1 MFGTLIGI
9 IGTIIFGS
17 VLLVVAIYLQLRRGQ
32 QQRAEL
38 ESHVKELELQQRKEL
53 ELQQRRAELESHVK
67 ELELRVSK
75 LEESLKK
82 Q

>member
-1 MFGTLIGI
+1 MFGTLIDF
-9 IGTIIFGS
+9 IGTIILGS
-17 VLLVVAIYLQLRRGQ
+17 VLLVVAIYLQLRRRQ

-38 ESHVKELELQQRKEL
+38 ESHVKEL
-53 ELQQRRAELESHVK
+53 V
-67 ELELRVSK
+67 LRVSK

>member
-1 MFGTLIGI
+1 MFGSLIDFIGAI
-9 IGTIIFGS
+9 ILGF
-17 VLLVVAIYLQLRRGQ
+17 VLLVVAIYLQLRRRQ

-38 ESHVKELELQQRKEL
+38 ESQ
-53 ELQQRRAELESHVK
+53 VK
-67 ELELRVSK
+67 ELELRVNN

>member
-1 MFGTLIGI
+1 MFGSLIDFIGVI
-9 IGTIIFGS
+9 IAGS
-17 VLLVVAIYLQLRRGQ
+17 VLLVIAIYLQLRRRQ

-38 ESHVKELELQQRKEL
+38 ESHIKELE
-53 ELQQRRAELESHVK
+53 RRAELESHVK
-67 ELELRVSK
+67 ELERRVSK

>member
-1 MFGTLIGI
+1 MFLIGI

-17 VLLVVAIYLQLRRGQ
+17 VLLVVAIYLQLKRNQKLRVEVEKEFKLQ

-38 ESHVKELELQQRKEL
+38 ESHM
-53 ELQQRRAELESHVK
+53 K

>member
-1 MFGTLIGI
+1 MFGSLIDFIVSI
-9 IGTIIFGS
+9 ILGS
-17 VLLVVAIYLQLRRGQ
+17 VLLVVAIYLQLRRRQ

-38 ESHVKELELQQRKEL
+38 ESHVKDLER
-53 ELQQRRAELESHVK
+53 
-67 ELELRVSK
+67 RVSK

>member
-1 MFGTLIGI
+1 MFGSLIDFIGAITL
-9 IGTIIFGS
+9 GS
-17 VLLVVAIYLQLRRGQ
+17 VLLVVAIYLQLRRRQ

-38 ESHVKELELQQRKEL
+38 ESRVKELE
-53 ELQQRRAELESHVK
+53 RRAELESRVK